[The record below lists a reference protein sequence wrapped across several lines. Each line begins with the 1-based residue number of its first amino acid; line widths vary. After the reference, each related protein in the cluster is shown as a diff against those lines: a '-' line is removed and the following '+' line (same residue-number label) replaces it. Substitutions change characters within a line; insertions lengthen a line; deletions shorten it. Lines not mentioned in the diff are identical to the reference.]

1 MLFKSVRIL
10 FINAG
15 NFNFQLVLCKIVP
28 KVRFIQMYHIP
39 FVPQNNSSLL
49 LYTVKII
56 LLEKFEIK

>member
-1 MLFKSVRIL
+1 MFFKSVRIL
-10 FINAG
+10 FINAD

-56 LLEKFEIK
+56 LLEKSEIK